1 VTGWWFSLRTLASS
15 TNKTYSRDIAEIL
28 WKVALSTIN
37 KPTKQQTKYVV
48 QYQVTLETQFF
59 FLKMNR
65 TKDIFISRPWLKP
78 TIHREPLRYGMV
90 EGRHT
95 Q

>member
-65 TKDIFISRPWLKP
+65 TKDIFISS
-78 TIHREPLRYGMV
+78 RYVMRLSQWISSRYV
-90 EGRHT
+90 TRLS